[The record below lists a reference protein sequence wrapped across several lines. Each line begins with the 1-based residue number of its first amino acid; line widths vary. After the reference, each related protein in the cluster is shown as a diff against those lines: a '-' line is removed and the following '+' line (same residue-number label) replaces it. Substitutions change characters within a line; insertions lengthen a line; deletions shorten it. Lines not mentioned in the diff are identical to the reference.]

1 MPLFLYNITLTPIG
15 LKIYAFLNKKW
26 YFDKLYNEYVNKPL
40 VSFGYFVSFRT
51 IDKGIVEMLG
61 PYGFV
66 SSFSYLMKKISKLQS
81 GFIYHYAFMMLV
93 GIISL
98 LTTISMWSTIQGI
111 VFVDSRLLFIYVS
124 ILLFYI
130 TSSPKTQ

>member
-1 MPLFLYNITLTPIG
+1 ML
-15 LKIYAFLNKKW
+15 FLNKKW

-66 SSFSYLMKKISKLQS
+66 SSFSYLMKKISKLQT
-81 GFIYHYAFMMLV
+81 GFIYHYAFIMLV

-98 LTTISMWSTIQGI
+98 LTTISMWSTIQEI
-111 VFVDSRLLFIYVS
+111 IFVDSRLLFIYVS

-130 TSSPKTQ
+130 TNSPKTQ